1 MLVGIAR
8 TIILYLIVVFVLRI
22 MGKRQVGQLQP
33 FELVIILII
42 SEFAAIP
49 SQDTSIPLLAG
60 LAPVFILLLLGVAI
74 AQLTLKSQ
82 KARGVICGTPALLIN
97 KGQILEDQLR
107 KHRYNLSD
115 LLEQLRVKNV
125 PDIAD
130 VEYAILETNGQL
142 SVTPK
147 TMRRPVNPEDLQ
159 IQLNPETLPYT
170 LIMDGKIQYQNF
182 AKAGITEE
190 WLNQQLKNAKI
201 TRAEDVFFACKDSHG
216 QFFYQLKQND
226 KRNE

>member
-1 MLVGIAR
+1 
-8 TIILYLIVVFVLRI
+8 

-42 SEFAAIP
+42 SECIAIP

-60 LAPVFILLLLGVAI
+60 IMPVFVLLFLGIAI
-74 AQLTLKSQ
+74 AQLTLKSE
-82 KARGVICGTPALLIN
+82 KARGIICGTPTLLIN

-107 KHRYNLSD
+107 KNRYNLSD

-142 SVTPK
+142 SVIPK
-147 TMRRPVNPEDLQ
+147 STKRPVNPEDMQ
-159 IQLNPETLPYT
+159 IQVSPETLPYT
-170 LIMDGKIQYQNF
+170 LIMDGKIQHSNF
-182 AKAGITEE
+182 AKAGVTEQ
-190 WLNQQLKNAKI
+190 WLNQQLKNANI
-201 TRAEDVFFACKDSHG
+201 DRTEDVFFACLDSHG
-216 QFFYQLKQND
+216 QFFYQLKQ
-226 KRNE
+226 KSRRNG